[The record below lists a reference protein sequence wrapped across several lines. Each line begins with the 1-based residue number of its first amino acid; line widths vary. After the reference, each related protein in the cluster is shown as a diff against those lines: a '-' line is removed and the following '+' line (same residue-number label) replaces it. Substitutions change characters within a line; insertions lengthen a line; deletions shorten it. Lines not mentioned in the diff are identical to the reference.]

1 MISSKLNQRRRFPK
15 ALVGLEICGVFR
27 ILRLLVLAIF
37 GGLST
42 ATAQSP
48 AHTASPH
55 YQSVVIPQPQVFVE
69 NRAAEVFNWTPFLRV
84 SIDTQFSLEERK
96 IIAQRLEEAV
106 RIYQFSK
113 FFDSDI
119 DRITK
124 GGYEHQFMSYKQSLQ
139 PIREL
144 DHLENHRQRASKK
157 RKASQFP
164 EIRIERESVSPNPE

>member
-1 MISSKLNQRRRFPK
+1 MW
-15 ALVGLEICGVFR
+15 
-27 ILRLLVLAIF
+27 LLVLATF
-37 GGLST
+37 GGIS
-42 ATAQSP
+42 AANAQSQANTTSTP
-48 AHTASPH
+48 
-55 YQSVVIPQPQVFVE
+55 YQSVVVPQPQVFVE
-69 NRAAEVFNWTPFLRV
+69 NRAAEVFNWTPVLRV

-124 GGYEHQFMSYKQSLQ
+124 GGYEHGFMSYKQNLQ
-139 PIREL
+139 PICEL
-144 DHLENHRQRASKK
+144 DQVQGHRKKVSKK

-164 EIRIERESVSPNPE
+164 EIRLERKSVSPNPAEGYRLDLA